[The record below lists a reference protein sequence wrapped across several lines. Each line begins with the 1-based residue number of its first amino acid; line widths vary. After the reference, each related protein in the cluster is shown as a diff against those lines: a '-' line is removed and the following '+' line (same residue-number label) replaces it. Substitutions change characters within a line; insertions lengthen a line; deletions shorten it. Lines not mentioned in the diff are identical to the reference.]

1 MIRIGIIGAAGL
13 SGLELLHW
21 LGRHSEVEITLVT
34 STKYQGRPVC
44 EAFPQL
50 PNCKLVF
57 QPNDTDVSGCD
68 AVFLAVPNKASLE
81 RTPQLLDQG
90 VRIIDLSGVYRLR
103 DIASFEKHYRLSHTS
118 PEVLREAVFGL
129 PEYFRERISK
139 ARLIANPGCYPT
151 GVLLGLLPFGEML
164 GGLASSPIIDA
175 KSGVS
180 GAGGRV
186 ENDATNYMEVNENF
200 KAYKVFDHQHQPEI
214 QQCLADLTPYQ
225 AGELG
230 EVIFTPH
237 LLPVN
242 RGILST
248 IYLRFQNPLDAEQ
261 VQVGFQEFAAQNAF
275 VHLLPEGQLPDL
287 KASVHSNR
295 CVIGLSCDASR
306 RNWIV
311 VTSIDN
317 LVKGASGQ
325 AIQNLNLM
333 FGLPETAGLV

>member
-1 MIRIGIIGAAGL
+1 MDWA
-13 SGLELLHW
+13 
-21 LGRHSEVEITLVT
+21 
-34 STKYQGRPVC
+34 K
-44 EAFPQL
+44 
-50 PNCKLVF
+50 
-57 QPNDTDVSGCD
+57 
-68 AVFLAVPNKASLE
+68 
-81 RTPQLLDQG
+81 
-90 VRIIDLSGVYRLR
+90 
-103 DIASFEKHYRLSHTS
+103 
-118 PEVLREAVFGL
+118 PE
-129 PEYFRERISK
+129 P
-139 ARLIANPGCYPT
+139 P
-151 GVLLGLLPFGEML
+151 
-164 GGLASSPIIDA
+164 
-175 KSGVS
+175 
-180 GAGGRV
+180 
-186 ENDATNYMEVNENF
+186 AT
-200 KAYKVFDHQHQPEI
+200 QW
-214 QQCLADLTPYQ
+214 LADLTSYP
-225 AGELG
+225 ADELG

-275 VHLLPEGQLPDL
+275 VHLLPEGQLPAL
-287 KASVHSNR
+287 KASIHSNR

>member
-21 LGRHSEVEITLVT
+21 LGRHSEVEVTLVT
-34 STKYQGRPVC
+34 STKYQGQRVC
-44 EAFPQL
+44 DAFPQL
-50 PNCKLVF
+50 PNCTLAF

-81 RTPQLLDQG
+81 RTPKLLEQG
-90 VRIIDLSGVYRLR
+90 VRVIDLSGVYRLR
-103 DIASFEKHYRLSHTS
+103 DIASFETHYRLSHTS
-118 PEVLREAVFGL
+118 PDVLQGAVFGL
-129 PEYFRERISK
+129 PEYFRERIPT
-139 ARLIANPGCYPT
+139 ARVIANPGCYPT
-151 GVLLGLLPFGEML
+151 GGLLGLLPFGNRL

-186 ENDATNYMEVNENF
+186 EDDATNYMEVNENF
-200 KAYKVFDHQHQPEI
+200 KAYKVFGHQHHPEI
-214 QQCLADLTPYQ
+214 QQYLTDLTPYS
-225 AGELG
+225 AEAVG

-248 IYLRFQNPLDAEQ
+248 IYLRFQEALDAEQ
-261 VQVGFQEFAAQNAF
+261 VRAGFQDFAEQNAF
-275 VHLLPEGQLPDL
+275 VHLLPEGRLPDL
-287 KASVHSNR
+287 KASIHSNR

-306 RNWIV
+306 KNWIV

-333 FGLPETAGLV
+333 FGLPETAGLA

>member
-1 MIRIGIIGAAGL
+1 MICIGIIGAAGL

-21 LGRHSEVEITLVT
+21 LGRHPEVEVTLVT
-34 STKYQGRPVC
+34 STKYQGRQVC
-44 EAFPQL
+44 DAFPHL
-50 PNCKLVF
+50 PNGKLVF
-57 QPNDTDVSGCD
+57 QPNDTDVSGCE
-68 AVFLAVPNKASLE
+68 AVFLAVPNRASLE
-81 RTPQLLDQG
+81 WTPKLLDQG
-90 VRIIDLSGVYRLR
+90 VRVIDLSGVYRLR
-103 DIASFEKHYRLSHTS
+103 DTASFEKHYRLSHTS
-118 PEVLREAVFGL
+118 PELLQEAVFGL
-129 PEYFRERISK
+129 PECFRERIPK
-139 ARLIANPGCYPT
+139 ARVVANPGCYPT
-151 GVLLGLLPFGEML
+151 GALLGLLPFGELL

-186 ENDATNYMEVNENF
+186 EDDATNYMEVNENF
-200 KAYKVFDHQHQPEI
+200 KAYKVFSHQHQPEV
-214 QQCLADLTPYQ
+214 QQCLADLTSYP
-225 AGELG
+225 ADELG

-287 KASVHSNR
+287 KASIHSNR

>member
-44 EAFPQL
+44 EAFPHL

-81 RTPQLLDQG
+81 WTPKLLDQG
-90 VRIIDLSGVYRLR
+90 VRVIDLSGVYRLR
-103 DIASFEKHYRLSHTS
+103 DTASFEKHYRLSHTS
-118 PEVLREAVFGL
+118 PELLQEAVFGL
-129 PEYFRERISK
+129 PEYFRENIPK
-139 ARLIANPGCYPT
+139 ARVVANPGCYPT
-151 GVLLGLLPFGEML
+151 GVLLGLLPFGELL

-200 KAYKVFDHQHQPEI
+200 KAYKVFAHQHQPEI
-214 QQCLADLTPYQ
+214 QQYLADLTPYR
-225 AGELG
+225 ADELG

-248 IYLRFQNPLDAEQ
+248 IYLRFQSPVDAEQ
-261 VQVGFQEFAAQNAF
+261 VRASFQGFAEQNAF

-287 KASVHSNR
+287 KASSHSNR
-295 CVIGLSCDASR
+295 CVTGLSGDATR
-306 RNWIV
+306 RNWIA

-333 FGLPETAGLV
+333 FGLPETAGLT